1 MYKCYISWRLA
12 VCTRYFYKFIGEH
25 DDQFFINKN
34 VKSLL
39 SVVPRLP
46 ILRYPQQQLG
56 RLQPSIDICCPRPSS
71 AANHAAARRCCCR
84 STGQTYRRT
93 ENGHP
98 TVTKTL
104 HRILCRQC
112 RPAASRNS
120 ISCSDNW
127 SSCSCEWSRQ
137 FCRNDFLDFARLW
150 HFKGLVN
157 SYKNACHSSS
167 RLCIPKF

>member
-1 MYKCYISWRLA
+1 MSIFCVNIGLRFTSQSHFPPFSPWWVCWTWDWMYKCYISWRLA

-71 AANHAAARRCCCR
+71 AANQSHVAAAVDRQDKH
-84 STGQTYRRT
+84 TDGQRT
-93 ENGHP
+93 DTRPWQRPCTAYYAGSA
-98 TVTKTL
+98 V
-104 HRILCRQC
+104 RQ
-112 RPAASRNS
+112 
-120 ISCSDNW
+120 
-127 SSCSCEWSRQ
+127 RQ
-137 FCRNDFLDFARLW
+137 
-150 HFKGLVN
+150 
-157 SYKNACHSSS
+157 
-167 RLCIPKF
+167 